1 MGTQSALRFGGAQPK
16 AECLLNQ
23 GVPEVRS
30 ILGMKENSEMMLAAL
45 KREAEK

>member
-1 MGTQSALRFGGAQPK
+1 MGPQRRLGGAQPQ
-16 AECLLNQ
+16 AECLLNR

-30 ILGMKENSEMMLAAL
+30 TLGMKENSEMMLAAL